1 MYWGWLPAALATI
14 GALALGYTL
23 RRAFARPDAPAQPG
37 AVLLIAQT
45 IALIPLAAVAALVLG
60 ATVVA
65 FFTTIGRFSGPIA
78 PWMFPA
84 GAILLAAIISLL
96 PARFT
101 SIPLARLATLLTI
114 TLLIAC
120 AVGLSL
126 AFLRGVPYP
135 TFDDTGAQ
143 TGIER
148 ITPQLVAPM
157 LVRKPDG
164 APPLFPTIF
173 LVVTSAALAALP
185 WSHTHAPQSDT
196 PSPSRAT
203 ALEAS
208 VAALALVAC
217 AVGISMG
224 TTKPVQESGSTGTR
238 PPDHSYVSGAY
249 FWVND
254 TDGTHGFLSEF
265 RSSDIR
271 VTGWDGYL
279 HPKGIRRIAHHHSS
293 ERGEIRGS
301 GRSLPKEVYDTFDIF
316 TVAAM
321 AQFAGIFTNDMERGF
336 LVQTSVV
343 DGQRVRTVPPVVAE
357 FENDAIQ
364 QTFHLPSGTVRF
376 DRAGRVVTLTG
387 DFTYQKQYPR
397 FRDADALP
405 SMSEAVIHGGAN
417 LLRAFDIPRRV
428 ALWIVATIVSVL
440 AFVAL
445 EFSLRAQRA
454 AIRAIACLLVPS
466 TTGPACA
473 SCGYDMRGAPEST
486 TPTCPECGET
496 ERFFTKRDRIALP
509 RRASPFNPA
518 RWIAWPPVAFVLTI
532 LPLPF
537 IILTPSWG
545 WGQQY
550 TRWQMKVTTADIAL
564 WFPMIAAANIALGA
578 GLLLAARRPRSV
590 HAMIVGASTAALTLA
605 ALVWLALIVRESP
618 NAYFLR
624 TVGSEYAPSALA
636 GLTALS
642 ALVALIGAIH
652 LALTRTRDTH
662 HAATQ
667 TDG

>member
-1 MYWGWLPAALATI
+1 MV
-14 GALALGYTL
+14 
-23 RRAFARPDAPAQPG
+23 RRAFARPDAPTQPG
-37 AVLLIAQT
+37 PVLLIAQA
-45 IALIPLAAVAALVLG
+45 IALIPVAAVAALVLG

-65 FFTTIGRFSGPIA
+65 FFTTFGRFSGPVA

-84 GAILLAAIISLL
+84 GAILLAAIVSLL

-101 SIPLARLATLLTI
+101 SIPLARLATILTI

-120 AVGLSL
+120 AVGLPL

-135 TFDDTGAQ
+135 TFNETGAQ
-143 TGIER
+143 TGTER
-148 ITPQLVAPM
+148 ITPELVAPM

-164 APPLFPTIF
+164 APPLFPTIL

-185 WSHTHAPQSDT
+185 WSHAHAPKNDK
-196 PSPSRAT
+196 PSPRRAT
-203 ALEAS
+203 LLEAS

-224 TTKPVQESGSTGTR
+224 AARPVQQSGSTGYS
-238 PPDHSYVSGAY
+238 PPDYSFVSGAY

-254 TDGTHGFLSEF
+254 DNGTHGFLSEF
-265 RSSDIR
+265 RSPNVRD
-271 VTGWDGYL
+271 TGWYGYL
-279 HPKGIRRIAHHHSS
+279 HPRGIRRVAHYHSPEQGRVYS
-293 ERGEIRGS
+293 WGSSVDPRYFEHLDIYSVYAMKNAGIMTNDQERGVIGMAYAKDGKWVEIPS
-301 GRSLPKEVYDTFDIF
+301 EMI
-316 TVAAM
+316 
-321 AQFAGIFTNDMERGF
+321 
-336 LVQTSVV
+336 
-343 DGQRVRTVPPVVAE
+343 AE

-364 QTFHLPSGTVRF
+364 QPFYLSSGTVRF

-387 DFTYQKQYPR
+387 LYTYQKQYGR
-397 FRDADALP
+397 FRDADALT

-428 ALWIVATIVSVL
+428 ALWIVAAIVSLL

-445 EFSLRAQRA
+445 EFSLRAMRA
-454 AIRAIACLLVPS
+454 TIRAIACLLVPS
-466 TTGPACA
+466 TAGPACA

-496 ERFFTKRDRIALP
+496 ERFFTERDRIALP
-509 RRASPFNPA
+509 GAASPFNPA
-518 RWIAWPPVAFVLTI
+518 RWIAWPPVAFVLAI

-550 TRWQMKVTTADIAL
+550 TPWQIKVTTADIAI
-564 WFPMIAAANIALGA
+564 WFPMIATANIALGA
-578 GLLLAARRPRSV
+578 GLLLAARRSRSV
-590 HAMIVGASTAALTLA
+590 LAMIVGPSTAALTLA

-652 LALTRTRDTH
+652 LALTRTRNHTPPSPNNPP
-662 HAATQ
+662 TPPL
-667 TDG
+667 